1 MRLGRYELLLIAGLI
16 FALSVVFSAQTM
28 KLLEGVRTFEG
39 DYGIGL
45 LPGLSLAAATLV
57 FYYHGK
63 RRQLQLRAATT
74 AREATRAHERAHEL
88 ERLITFWQALT
99 QSFDLDTI
107 RDVVELYLPDLAG
120 TRDGWVVIAQDG
132 QWQPLLGRRFLRR
145 GETSTTTSEA
155 AAGALARAGCIARP
169 DGVDHEGQAC
179 FPLIAAGSTL
189 GVLGLPADLPGL
201 TQAKRL
207 VIGAAAAL
215 FAVSLRSVQ
224 LLEEVRQ
231 NSLRDSLTGCFNRGH
246 AMEVVEAEL
255 HRARRS
261 RHPVSMILF
270 DVDRFKQVNDR
281 YGHLCG
287 DAVLAEIGAR
297 MRKTLRG
304 SDLKCRYGGEEFL
317 VLLPETP
324 LEGACHVAENLRREI
339 GEMSIPWNGGAI
351 GVTSSFGV
359 ACARPNELD
368 PKALIARADEALYAA
383 KGNGRDCVRTV
394 QDPPPVLVEA
404 SPT

>member
-1 MRLGRYELLLIAGLI
+1 MRLGRHEILLIAGLI

-28 KLLEGVRTFEG
+28 KLLRGIRAFEG
-39 DYGIGL
+39 DYGVGV
-45 LPGLSLAAATLV
+45 LPGLALAAATLV
-57 FYYHGK
+57 FYFHGK
-63 RRQLQLRAATT
+63 RRQLQVRAST
-74 AREATRAHERAHEL
+74 AAQEAARAHDRAREL

-99 QSFDLDTI
+99 QSFDLDAI
-107 RDVVELYLPDLAG
+107 RDVVELYLPELAG
-120 TRDGWVVIAQDG
+120 TQDGWVVIAQDG
-132 QWQPLLGRRFLRR
+132 GWQPLLGRRFLLRD
-145 GETSTTTSEA
+145 GVSTPTSDVA
-155 AAGALARAGCIARP
+155 AAALERAGLIARP
-169 DGVDHEGQAC
+169 DGIEHDGHVC

-201 TQAKRL
+201 TQARRF

-231 NSLRDSLTGCFNRGH
+231 NSLRDSLTGCVNRGH
-246 AMEVVEAEL
+246 AMEVVDAEM

-297 MRKTLRG
+297 MRSTLRG
-304 SDLKCRYGGEEFL
+304 SDLKCRYGGEEFM
-317 VLLPETP
+317 VLLPDTP
-324 LEGACHVAENLRREI
+324 LEGARRVAENLRREI
-339 GEMSIPWNGGAI
+339 GAMGIPWNGDPI
-351 GVTSSFGV
+351 HVTSSFGV
-359 ACARPNELD
+359 ATARPDELD

-383 KGNGRDCVRTV
+383 KRDGRDCVRLADEVCTAAE
-394 QDPPPVLVEA
+394 PPTPA
-404 SPT
+404 